1 MITHVQHQSM
11 IRGCLVCIPIS
22 PHVRVIY
29 LVFFSTQFSKISPP
43 YKGMNGLSRILLFV
57 FVTHDKH
64 GQCGRVVRPTLKVA
78 EVRVTCPLFVE
89 FLPVPLTD

>member
-1 MITHVQHQSM
+1 
-11 IRGCLVCIPIS
+11 
-22 PHVRVIY
+22 
-29 LVFFSTQFSKISPP
+29 
-43 YKGMNGLSRILLFV
+43 MNGLSRILLFV

-89 FLPVPLTD
+89 VLPVPLTD